1 MPVTSS
7 SSPTHDLLL
16 WRVFS
21 RLRKEL
27 NLPVGVDEYHLLL
40 LALEN
45 GFGWE
50 NRNNLARLCETI
62 WLKSPENRGYLR
74 KVLDEVIGAEVMT
87 IDRLEAEVEK
97 ANQEKPLTEQ
107 KPPEE
112 KQPEK
117 PKETPAEKPETQPK
131 AEQPTTLEER
141 AQVETEAIGQVLDVN
156 LEESAVPAAHVPVTG
171 FILDDS
177 YLPLSLREMKQSW
190 RFLRNPVHG
199 GNSEE
204 IDIPA
209 TVKNIARDGLFT
221 EIVFRPSVVNKS
233 HLLLL
238 IDHGGSMIAF
248 DLLADQLTQAARQ
261 GGGHPDAEV
270 YYFHNSPQGY
280 LYKNRNQVEGFAR
293 TRIWLK
299 NRSPYTSVMIVSD
312 AGAARGNYNPLRI
325 QQTAVFLR
333 ELKAYIG
340 KIAWL
345 NPVPEYR
352 WAGTTAEE
360 IAKLVPMYECMS
372 PKEARLYADSWR
384 NGMDRS
390 VQVLKGKPQL

>member
-1 MPVTSS
+1 MSVKPLSS
-7 SSPTHDLLL
+7 TRELLL

-50 NRNNLARLCETI
+50 NRDNLARLCETI
-62 WLKSPENRGYLR
+62 WLKAPDNRGYLR
-74 KVLDEVIGAEVMT
+74 KVLDEVIGAETMV
-87 IDRLEAEVEK
+87 IDRVEAEAQKAAEEK
-97 ANQEKPLTEQ
+97 TAKEQ

-112 KQPEK
+112 KPPENPSK
-117 PKETPAEKPETQPK
+117 VPAEKPESQPQTQ
-131 AEQPTTLEER
+131 QTISEER
-141 AQVETEAIGQVLDVN
+141 AQVETEAIGQVLDLN
-156 LEESAVPAAHVPVTG
+156 LAESAPTSRSVPATG

-177 YLPLSLREMKQSW
+177 YLPFSLREMKQSW
-190 RFLRNPVHG
+190 RFLRNLVHG
-199 GNSEE
+199 GNSDE

-209 TVKNIARDGLFT
+209 TVKNIARDGIFT
-221 EIVFRPSVVNKS
+221 EVVFRPSVINKS

-248 DLLADQLTQAARQ
+248 DLLADQLAQAARE
-261 GGGHPDAEV
+261 GGGHPHAEV
-270 YYFHNSPQGY
+270 YYFQNNPQGY

-293 TRIWLK
+293 TRVWLK
-299 NRSPYTSVMIVSD
+299 NRSPYTSVLIFSD
-312 AGAARGNYNPLRI
+312 AGGARGNYNPIRV

-333 ELKAYIG
+333 ELKSYIG

-345 NPVPEYR
+345 NPVPAYR
-352 WAGTTAEE
+352 WSGTTAEE
-360 IAKLVPMYECMS
+360 ISKLVPMYECMS
-372 PKEARLYADSWR
+372 AREAMLYADSWR

-390 VQVLKGKPQL
+390 VQVLKGNPQL